1 MTKYGF
7 SDESWEKA
15 KKEACTVLADVARR
29 KDTIAYSELVAKIG
43 AIHLEPHD
51 YAVRE
56 FLGEI
61 SAEEHDRGRGMLSA
75 VVTYKMGDQMPGPG
89 FFELA
94 RELGYRFKDNTEFW
108 IQELNR
114 VYAAWS
120 SKKQ

>member
-61 SAEEHDRGRGMLSA
+61 STEEHDKGRGMLSA
-75 VVTYKMGDQMPGPG
+75 VVTYRQEKGTGYLSRG
-89 FFELA
+89 FDGRPRLLKVDSSPRAVAIAA
-94 RELGYRFKDNTEFW
+94 R
-108 IQELNR
+108 Q
-114 VYAAWS
+114 S
-120 SKKQ
+120 SAP

>member
-1 MTKYGF
+1 MPKYGF
-7 SDESWEKA
+7 SDEAWEKA
-15 KKEACTVLADVARR
+15 KKEACTVLAEVARR
-29 KDTIAYSELVAKIG
+29 KDTITYSDLVAQIR
-43 AIHLEPHD
+43 AIRLEAHD

-61 SAEEHDRGRGMLSA
+61 STEEHDRGRGMLSA
-75 VVTYKMGDQMPGPG
+75 VVVYKTGDQMPGPG

-94 RELGYRFKDNTEFW
+94 RELGHRVNDNTAFW

-120 SKKQ
+120 AKKK